1 MKERRAVYLT
11 IVFLLISGFAY
22 LGASSAANTADDIT
36 TVYKDVASVN
46 PIFDKAIKD
55 WADNQ
60 RIDDVQTIQEL
71 EHLLKDSKTRKQI
84 QSILNEKVSQL
95 KQQYP
100 KYDPELLAVLYGGQ
114 KQVNVIVYY
123 NNRDNLNDIV
133 NTVKTADSQAEVR
146 YVYQGID
153 AIALRNVGIETL
165 KQLDK
170 DPRINYLYLTKI
182 QRLPEPRTAD
192 IQPSTVSDWD
202 IVHINAEPLWNMGYR
217 GEGIN
222 ISIIDTG
229 IDATHPDLNDL
240 DDNPATNDPKVIL
253 QTSFVSTEG
262 PADGHGHG
270 THVAGIAAGTGQAS
284 NFQYMGVAPKAW
296 LFNAKSLD
304 SQGSGNDDDIIAAIE
319 WSVNHGA
326 KIISMSIGG
335 GDNPTDD
342 SSPLSQ
348 EVDWAVKQGVLVTV
362 AAGND
367 GPRDD
372 YAYLGVP

>member
-1 MKERRAVYLT
+1 MEIKVAVF
-11 IVFLLISGFAY
+11 ISVFLLMISGFAY
-22 LGASSAANTADDIT
+22 LGASSAANTSDDIT

-60 RIDDVQTIQEL
+60 RIDDVQTLEEL
-71 EHLLKDSKTRKQI
+71 EHLLKDRKAAKQI
-84 QSILNEKVSQL
+84 LGMLNEKVLQV

-123 NNRDNLNDIV
+123 NNRDNLNDIL
-133 NTVKTADSQAEVR
+133 NTVKTNSNVEVR

-153 AIALRNVGIETL
+153 AIALRNVSIGTL
-165 KQLDK
+165 KQLDN
-170 DPRINYLYLTKI
+170 DSRITYLYLTKI
-182 QRLPEPRTAD
+182 ERLPEPRTAD
-192 IQPSTVSDWD
+192 IQQSTVSDWD

-253 QTSFVSTEG
+253 QTSFVSGEG
-262 PADGHGHG
+262 PADGYGHG

-284 NFQYMGVAPKAW
+284 SGQYMGVAPKAW

-304 SQGSGNDDDIIAAIE
+304 SQGSGNDDDIMAAIE
-319 WSVNHGA
+319 WSVNNGA

-335 GDNPTDD
+335 GDNPTDGT
-342 SSPLSQ
+342 SPLSQ
-348 EVDWAVKQGVLVTV
+348 EVDWAVKRGVLVTV

-372 YAYLGVP
+372 YTYLGVP

>member
-1 MKERRAVYLT
+1 MKQRQVAIL
-11 IVFLLISGFAY
+11 ILFILLISGFAY
-22 LGASSAANTADDIT
+22 LGESSAVNTAGDDIT
-36 TVYKDVASVN
+36 VVYKDIASVN

-60 RIDDVQTIQEL
+60 RIDDAQTVQEL
-71 EHLLKDSKTRKQI
+71 EYLLKDRKVAKQI
-84 QSILNEKVSQL
+84 LGMLDEKVLQV

-114 KQVNVIVYY
+114 KQVNVIVNY
-123 NNRDNLNDIV
+123 NNRDDLSNILNLI
-133 NTVKTADSQAEVR
+133 KTDSQVEVR
-146 YVYQGID
+146 YVYQGIN
-153 AIALRNVGIETL
+153 AIALRNVGVETL
-165 KQLDK
+165 KRLDK
-170 DPRINYLYLTKI
+170 NSRVTYLYLIKI
-182 QRLPEPRTAD
+182 QRLPEPHTAD

-202 IVHINAEPLWNMGYR
+202 IVQINVEPLWDMGYK

-229 IDATHPDLNDL
+229 IDANHPDLNDL

-253 QTSFVSTEG
+253 QTSFVAGET

-284 NFQYMGVAPKAW
+284 NYQNIGVAPKAW
-296 LFNAKSLD
+296 LLNAKSMN

-335 GDNPTDD
+335 GGPSDGT
-342 SSPLSQ
+342 SLLSQ

-367 GPRDD
+367 GPRND
-372 YAYLGVP
+372 YTYLGVP